1 MNECLIDQS
10 NNSGKISNPHI
21 PRYESSYIVATL
33 AKKQLLN
40 NSLQLVKFDT
50 AEEENGFFKL
60 DVETNK
66 IEVLKNCTGL
76 LSGNIF
82 VDGSGGDGYVW
93 SHIRINSKDITSN
106 LTRIINRDYVQCSV
120 PVVIKKLNKGDI
132 VDMSVDYATTGGNPS
147 IRNSSDNTFL
157 SIVKI

>member
-1 MNECLIDQS
+1 MNACLKNQ
-10 NNSGKISNPHI
+10 NNDIFNPKI

-33 AKKQLLN
+33 AKKQSLN

-50 AEEENGFFKL
+50 SEEENGFFKL

-82 VDGSGGDGYVW
+82 VDGSSGDGYLW

-147 IRNSSDNTFL
+147 IRDSSDNTFL

>member
-1 MNECLIDQS
+1 MDQS
-10 NNSGKISNPHI
+10 NNSGKILNPHI

-33 AKKQLLN
+33 TKKQSLN

-50 AEEENGFFKL
+50 AEEENDFFKL
-60 DVETNK
+60 NVETNK
-66 IEVLKNCTGL
+66 IEVLKNCAAL

-82 VDGSGGDGYVW
+82 VDGSSGDGYVW
-93 SHIRINSKDITSN
+93 SHIRINNKDITSN

-120 PVVIKKLNKGDI
+120 PGVIKKLNKGDI
-132 VDMSVDYATTGGNPS
+132 VDMSIDYATTGGSPS
-147 IRNSSDNTFL
+147 IRDSSDNTFL